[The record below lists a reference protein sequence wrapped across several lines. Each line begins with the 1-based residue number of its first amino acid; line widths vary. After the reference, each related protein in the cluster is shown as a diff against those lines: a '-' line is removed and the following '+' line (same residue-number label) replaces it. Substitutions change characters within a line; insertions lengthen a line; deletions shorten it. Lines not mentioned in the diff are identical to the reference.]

1 MGFTLR
7 EHRKER
13 RSFWI
18 QQGRLGTWV
27 LLNPTSS
34 PGDVGEVLWH
44 WCRAGWKSQKV
55 GDSALWRK
63 ELLAELTTGILETT
77 LFQPEC
83 PVYWYASHVF
93 MGMLTLIGCLGK
105 PKGGVADIPQRNTSS
120 LPCWR
125 HMCLLSHRWHYVV
138 RASYFPRF
146 IRTWSAQWGWGGSG
160 RTGQLKINI
169 LLRHHSSDQEE
180 EKGGCMAWD
189 GCYSKN

>member
-1 MGFTLR
+1 MGFTLW

-93 MGMLTLIGCLGK
+93 MGLLTLIGCLGK
-105 PKGGVADIPQRNTSS
+105 SWRGGRGYSTDKYFKLAMLTSHVS
-120 LPCWR
+120 SFAQMALVEVKAW
-125 HMCLLSHRWHYVV
+125 
-138 RASYFPRF
+138 FPRF
-146 IRTWSAQWGWGGSG
+146 ISTGSVHWGWGRVV
-160 RTGQLKINI
+160 RTRQLKINI
-169 LLRHHSSDQEE
+169 LLRHHSFYSSDREE
-180 EKGGCMAWD
+180 EKGGCMD
-189 GCYSKN
+189 YYF